1 MKIVIISQCTPR
13 EQIVVHEI
21 VKNFDHVTLVH
32 SGQRQGLVIKP
43 QNQAKSGVKTRSQS
57 FLDRNGLRFF
67 HKFHK
72 ISIHNKTKHLKI
84 GSHDFEKVTIPFSEI
99 NTERGLEFLK
109 SLQPDILFTCNA
121 PILKGEI
128 LNIPKIAAI
137 NVHYGMPPHYRG
149 NDTLFWAYIKKDFDN
164 LGGCLHYTTK
174 GVDRGNILAE
184 VFPSLDP
191 KDSLV
196 HVDIKTSE
204 LLAKAAVKILK
215 DIENCD
221 EIPTGKVQVEKGR
234 NYKRYERT
242 LFHHLGYLA
251 QQSLGLLRPMA
262 RKEKIVF
269 YHGQKVVSV

>member
-1 MKIVIISQCTPR
+1 MKIVIISQYTPR
-13 EQIVVHEI
+13 EKIVVHEI
-21 VKNFDHVTLVH
+21 VKNFDQVTLVQ
-32 SGQRQGLVIKP
+32 SGQRQGLVVKP
-43 QNQAKSGVKTRSQS
+43 QNQSRARKKTRSQS
-57 FLDRNGLRFF
+57 FFDRNALRFF

-72 ISIHNKTKHLKI
+72 ISIHKKTKHLKI
-84 GSHDFEKVTIPFSEI
+84 DSRDFEKVSIPFAQI

-128 LNIPKIAAI
+128 LNIPKIASI

-204 LLAKAAVKILK
+204 LLALAAVKILK

-234 NYKRYERT
+234 NYKLYERT
-242 LFHHLGYLA
+242 LLHHLKYLA
-251 QQSLGLLRPMA
+251 QWNLGILKPNP
-262 RKEKIVF
+262 RKEKTVF
-269 YHGQKVVSV
+269 YIK

>member
-13 EQIVVHEI
+13 EKIVVHEI
-21 VKNFDHVTLVH
+21 VKNFDYVTLVN
-32 SGQRQGLVIKP
+32 SEQSKGVLTNKESKSVI
-43 QNQAKSGVKTRSQS
+43 AKKTKSRS
-57 FLDRNGLRFF
+57 FYDKNGLRFF

-72 ISIHNKTKHLKI
+72 IAIQKRTHHFNLEN
-84 GSHDFEKVTIPFSEI
+84 HDFTKVSIPFTEI
-99 NTERGLEFLK
+99 NTKRGLAFIK
-109 SLQPDILFTCNA
+109 SLNPDILFTCNA

-149 NDTLFWAYIKKDFDN
+149 NDTLFWAYIKKDFEN

-196 HVDIKTSE
+196 EVDIKTSK

-215 DIENCD
+215 DIENCGQ
-221 EIPTGKVQVEKGR
+221 IPTGKEQVEKGR
-234 NYKRYERT
+234 NYKLHEKT
-242 LFHHLGYLA
+242 LKHHLTYLA
-251 QQSLGLLRPMA
+251 QMNLGLLKPKP
-262 RKEKIVF
+262 RKEMMVF
-269 YHGQKVVSV
+269 YTK